1 MTESTAQPLDRVQ
14 ILDPRRWRA
23 LAFIA
28 LAQLMVVLDGT
39 IVNIAL
45 PSAQRDL
52 GISDANRQWVVTA
65 YALAFGGLLLFG
77 GRIADRWGRRR
88 AFLIGLIGFAGASA
102 LGGAAVNTAMLLGA
116 RALQGAFGAILA
128 PAALSLLTVTFTQPK
143 ERAKA
148 FGIYGAISGGG
159 AAVGLLLGG
168 LLTEYANWRW
178 TLYVNVLFAVVAV
191 AGAVFEIKEPEG
203 TRNHNRLDIL
213 GIVLAGAGLASLVY
227 GFNKAETDG
236 WSSTTTLG
244 FIIGSVVLLAAFV
257 FSQTRVAAPLLP
269 LRVITDRNRGGAY
282 LTIGIAVVAMFG
294 AFLFLTYYLQVVLGY
309 SPLKSGLAFLP
320 MVVGMMA
327 GATQVAVRLLP
338 KVPTKF
344 LMVPGAVIAALAML
358 ILTQISVGGSYT
370 THVLPALLM
379 LGFGMG
385 LVFMPAMN
393 LATHGVRPQDAGVA
407 SAMVSTSQQVGGA
420 IGTSLLST
428 IANSAT
434 ANYAKSHAAG
444 VHSAA
449 GGAQLKLSAMVHGFS
464 VAYWIAAGL
473 LTVAAISAG
482 VLINAR
488 PQQHSGRPEGGSGT
502 GTGAGN
508 ADTVE
513 DAVPVFAH

>member
-1 MTESTAQPLDRVQ
+1 MNESTAQP
-14 ILDPRRWRA
+14 LDPRRWRA
-23 LAFIA
+23 LAFIG

-45 PSAQRDL
+45 PSAQHDL

-88 AFLIGLIGFAGASA
+88 AFIIGLIGFAGASA
-102 LGGAAVNTAMLLGA
+102 LGGAAVNTGMLLGA

-128 PAALSLLTVTFTQPK
+128 PAALSLLTVMFTQPK

-148 FGIYGAISGGG
+148 FGVYGAISGGG
-159 AAVGLLLGG
+159 AAIGLILGG
-168 LLTEYANWRW
+168 ALTEYASWRW

-191 AGAVFEIKEPEG
+191 AGAIFEIKEPHG
-203 TRNHNRLDIL
+203 SRNTNRLDIP
-213 GIVLAGAGLASLVY
+213 GILLAGSGLASLVY
-227 GFNKAETDG
+227 GFSKASTDG
-236 WSSTTTLG
+236 WSSSTTLG
-244 FIIGSVVLLAAFV
+244 FIIAAVVLLAAFV
-257 FSQTRVAAPLLP
+257 FVQARTKAPLLP
-269 LRVITDRNRGGAY
+269 LRVVLDRNRGGAY
-282 LTIGIAVVAMFG
+282 LTIGIAVVGMFG

-320 MVVGMMA
+320 MVVGMMI

-338 KVPTKF
+338 KVPTRA
-344 LMVPGAVIAALAML
+344 LMVPGALIAAAAML
-358 ILTQISVGGSYT
+358 ILTQISVGGSYA

-393 LATHGVRPQDAGVA
+393 LATRGVKPQDAGVA

-434 ANYAKSHAAG
+434 ANYASSHAAQ
-444 VHSAA
+444 VHSKAD
-449 GGAQLKLSAMVHGFS
+449 GVQLGLQAMVHGFS
-464 VAYWIAAGL
+464 VAYWIAGGLLALAALSAGL
-473 LTVAAISAG
+473 
-482 VLINAR
+482 LINAR
-488 PQQHSGRPEGGSGT
+488 PQSGGPDVHASGD
-502 GTGAGN
+502 GTKA
-508 ADTVE
+508 TE
-513 DAVPVFAH
+513 DAPPVFAH

>member
-1 MTESTAQPLDRVQ
+1 MTDEAVPT
-14 ILDPRRWRA
+14 LDPRRWRA

-28 LAQLMVVLDGT
+28 MAQLMVVLDGT

-77 GRIADRWGRRR
+77 GRISDRWGRRR
-88 AFLIGLIGFAGASA
+88 AFIIGLIGFAGASA
-102 LGGAAVNTAMLLGA
+102 LGGAAVNTSMLLGA

-128 PAALSLLTVTFTQPK
+128 PAALSLLTVMFTQPK

-159 AAVGLLLGG
+159 AAIGLILGG

-178 TLYVNVLFAVVAV
+178 TLYVNVIIATIAV
-191 AGAVFEIKEPEG
+191 AGAVFEIKEPPG
-203 TRNHNRLDIL
+203 ARQTTRLDIP

-227 GFNKAETDG
+227 GFNKAETAG
-236 WSSTTTLG
+236 WGATSTLG
-244 FIIGSVVLLAAFV
+244 FIIAAVVLLAAFV
-257 FSQTRVAAPLLP
+257 LVQSRTKSPLLP
-269 LRVITDRNRGGAY
+269 LRVVLDRNRGGAY
-282 LTIGIAVVAMFG
+282 LAIGISVVGMFG
-294 AFLFLTYYLQVVLGY
+294 AFLFLTYYLQVVLHY
-309 SPLKSGLAFLP
+309 SPVTSGLAFLP
-320 MVVGMMA
+320 MVVGMML
-327 GATQVAVRLLP
+327 GSTQVAVRLAP
-338 KVPTKF
+338 RVPARF
-344 LMVPGAVIAALAML
+344 LMAPGAFIAAGAML
-358 ILTQISVGGSYT
+358 ILTQIKVAGSYP

-393 LATHGVRPQDAGVA
+393 LATFGVQRHDAGVA
-407 SAMVSTSQQVGGA
+407 SAMVSTSQQIGGA

-449 GGAQLKLSAMVHGFS
+449 DSVMLKSSAMVHGFTD
-464 VAYWIAAGL
+464 AYWVAAGL
-473 LTVAAISAG
+473 LTLAG
-482 VLINAR
+482 LCALFLVNAR
-488 PQQHSGRPEGGSGT
+488 PQRGNSE
-502 GTGAGN
+502 AGPN
-508 ADTVE
+508 GDADADQVGVAAPTL
-513 DAVPVFAH
+513 AH